1 MSITLRCP
9 VCRNPLQAMENG
21 VGCPDNHRFDR
32 ARQGYLHLLP
42 SNRMR
47 SKSPGDDKQMVQAR
61 SQFLDSDCYK
71 PVSSVLTEATIRLMN
86 DNPQPAILDAGCG
99 EGYYTANI
107 KDAMPGA
114 SVCGVD
120 ISKPAILA
128 CCRRRKDIQWLVASV
143 SDLPIV
149 DRSVDVIVSV
159 FSRCDWQEFA
169 RVLKPGGH
177 VLVLAP
183 GQNHL
188 QELREAIYEEVRPY
202 PVDKVVQDL
211 PKPFSLVG
219 NQPVTGEM
227 QLDSSQQQILDLLA
241 MTPHYWHIKPSQ
253 REHLEQRQALKC
265 RFDMKLYTI
274 NL

>member
-9 VCRNPLQAMENG
+9 VCHSPLQSMENG
-21 VGCPDNHRFDR
+21 VSCSGNHRFDR

-61 SQFLDSDCYK
+61 NRFLDSGCYTS
-71 PVSSVLTEATIRLMN
+71 VSSALTEATTRLVKG
-86 DNPQPAILDAGCG
+86 NPQPAILDAGCG
-99 EGYYTANI
+99 EGYYTASI
-107 KDAMPGA
+107 KNAVPDA

-128 CCRRRKDIQWLVASV
+128 CCRRRKDVQWLVASV

-149 DRSVDVIVSV
+149 DQSVDIIVSV
-159 FSRCDWQEFA
+159 FSRCDWREFA

-177 VLVLAP
+177 ILVLAP

-188 QELREAIYEEVRPY
+188 QELREAIYEDVRPY
-202 PVDKVVQDL
+202 PVDKLVQDL

-219 NQPVTGEM
+219 NQSVSGEM
-227 QLDSSQQQILDLLA
+227 QLGSSQQILDLLA
-241 MTPHYWHIKPSQ
+241 MTPHYWHIKPPQ
-253 REHLEQRQALKC
+253 RESLEQRQALKC

-274 NL
+274 SL